1 MFDRWTSSGGGGGGG
16 GAAGGMSVAQFV
28 RGCRGL
34 RVQVPGPLL
43 AELHRPQLTLST
55 DTLN

>member
-1 MFDRWTSSGGGGGGG
+1 MFDRWTSSGGGG